1 MQPICAIK
9 DRRAPI
15 FVMSDYR
22 AVFDGTPMEFTRYLI
37 KEHSVAGIPP
47 ETFYGKEHAHLGQ
60 GYIRF
65 AFCKSDEMLAQVQER
80 LAKLA

>member
-9 DRRAPI
+9 GPQGTY

-37 KEHSVAGIPP
+37 KSIVW
-47 ETFYGKEHAHLGQ
+47 
-60 GYIRF
+60 
-65 AFCKSDEMLAQVQER
+65 LASR
-80 LAKLA
+80 